1 MESQIKRLYEGMF
14 VLPQSFVREDQ
25 QAAFDMLQDLF
36 KKFDVEVKHLNIWA
50 ERSLAYE
57 INHVR
62 EATYILTY
70 IECTPEKVAKVE
82 RAVHISDNILRC
94 LIVKPEP
101 RFNLEEYAESL
112 IVVEEGI
119 DEEPVAAAVPAVE
132 VAATA
137 AIPAVE
143 VAAPALEKLD
153 SEEVK

>member
-1 MESQIKRLYEGMF
+1 MF

-36 KKFDVEVKHLNIWA
+36 KKFDVEVKHLDIWA

-70 IECTPEKVAKVE
+70 IECTPEKIAKVE

-101 RFNLEEYAESL
+101 EFNLQEYIENLNKEEEVAE
-112 IVVEEGI
+112 EET
-119 DEEPVAAAVPAVE
+119 VAAAAVPAP
-132 VAATA
+132 VAEELA
-137 AIPAVE
+137 
-143 VAAPALEKLD
+143 

>member
-36 KKFDVEVKHLNIWA
+36 KKFDVEVKHLDIWA

-70 IECTPEKVAKVE
+70 IECTPEKIAKVE

-101 RFNLEEYAESL
+101 EFNLQEYIENLNKEEEVAE
-112 IVVEEGI
+112 EET
-119 DEEPVAAAVPAVE
+119 VAAAAVPAP
-132 VAATA
+132 VAEELA
-137 AIPAVE
+137 
-143 VAAPALEKLD
+143 

>member
-36 KKFDVEVKHLNIWA
+36 KKFDVEVKHLDIWA

-70 IECTPEKVAKVE
+70 IECTPEKIAKVE

-101 RFNLEEYAESL
+101 EFNLQEYIENLNKSEEEVAEEET
-112 IVVEEGI
+112 VV
-119 DEEPVAAAVPAVE
+119 AAVPAP
-132 VAATA
+132 VAEELA
-137 AIPAVE
+137 
-143 VAAPALEKLD
+143 